1 MLSFYVKNTCDTL
14 VLFYRKSSIFALK
27 IFLNSFDIGGKAV
40 YSLVDLAHK
49 MAEPRINCYKDIF
62 GIKMISILC
71 TLTYPKSSENF
82 LLIIY

>member
-1 MLSFYVKNTCDTL
+1 MDALRSNIYFLKQSNLIAHKHRHDGFYV
-14 VLFYRKSSIFALK
+14 FYISI
-27 IFLNSFDIGGKAV
+27 S
-40 YSLVDLAHK
+40 YSLVDFAHK

-71 TLTYPKSSENF
+71 TLTYPKSFESPLGENV